1 MFEILRQAAAEHE
14 VTVADILSASR
25 SRSVVAARWAVWRA
39 LTGRGW
45 SRAAIARAFGVDWS
59 SVHNALRSQA

>member
-1 MFEILRQAAAEHE
+1 MNDILRRAASEHE

-39 LTGRGW
+39 LVGRGW
-45 SRAAIARAFGVDWS
+45 SRAAVARAFGVDWT
-59 SVHNALRSQA
+59 SVHHAVRGSA

>member
-1 MFEILRQAAAEHE
+1 MNDILRRAAAEHD

-39 LTGRGW
+39 LVGRGW
-45 SRAAIARAFGVDWS
+45 SRAAVARTFGVDWT
-59 SVHNALRSQA
+59 SVHHAVRGSA